1 MPTIPLDLESDTVVL
16 PPPAMPAQATLEQA
30 LKKRRSTR
38 SFLAEETLSLQT
50 LATLLWAAFG
60 MNRPGSG
67 GRTAPSAHNWREIE
81 VFAVLGE
88 GAYRYDPR
96 GHRLLLVKGQ
106 DLRRFT
112 GTQDFVAT
120 APLNLVYV
128 ADFTRMTD
136 VRNDERGFLAGADAG
151 CIAQNVYLHCAAS
164 GLGTVVRGLIDRRLL
179 AQALGLSTTQ
189 RIALA
194 QSVGYAGSEG

>member
-164 GLGTVVRGLIDRRLL
+164 GLATVVRGLIDRRLL